1 MRFTPFVFTALAL
14 LVVAT
19 PARALEDDNFT
30 YTDAWAFPAGGDFD
44 RARGELGYVA
54 TEQTAHIRVPDDA
67 LAADRPMGI
76 YVHLNA
82 GDAPQRPTTW
92 ASTLDSMD
100 LAYCSPDNAG
110 GAQNLF
116 RRFFRVVDCVA
127 SLSAAYN
134 IDLNRVVLGGYSA
147 GGVSA
152 LDIVVAWQ
160 ELFRG
165 GISHARTVPWEP
177 EPIATRP
184 GQRFAAELDQHD
196 NPAVLAGLRSR
207 GRRFAFISGEEDIIA
222 MAGGDFANYEGIL
235 KSLHQYWERDLPT
248 RFFDVPGMQH
258 RPADA
263 ESLEDA
269 LRFVLDCEDDGS
281 FPPRFDSN
289 HRPPHT
295 PVAAPSVAAPACVAA
310 PPMTDAG
317 PGDTD
322 AGPGNA
328 DAGPGGF
335 TDAGFVDAGVRPMPD
350 DAGVPAPDA
359 GPAPGTT
366 EGCACRAGIGSSN
379 GPAGLVLGLLGLV
392 WRRRRQR
399 EQNSL

>member
-1 MRFTPFVFTALAL
+1 MRSLSLLFALFASL
-14 LVVAT
+14 LIVT
-19 PARALEDDNFT
+19 PAHALEDDDFT

-67 LAADRPMGI
+67 LAAGRPMGI

-82 GDAPQRPTTW
+82 GDAPHRPGSW
-92 ASTLDSMD
+92 GSTLDSMD

-127 SLSAAYN
+127 SLAAAYD
-134 IDLNRVVLGGYSA
+134 IDMNRVVLGGYSA

-196 NPAVLAGLRSR
+196 NAMVLSGLRSR

-222 MAGGDFANYEGIL
+222 MSGGDFANYEGIL

-269 LRFVLDCEDDGS
+269 LRYVLDCEDDGS

-295 PVAAPSVAAPACVAA
+295 PVAAPTVMAPACGGD
-310 PPMTDAG
+310 PPLV
-317 PGDTD
+317 
-322 AGPGNA
+322 
-328 DAGPGGF
+328 DAGPGGLDAGAADAGSA
-335 TDAGFVDAGVRPMPD
+335 TDAGTVDAGGPLSDAAPRLD
-350 DAGVPAPDA
+350 AGSSDAGVEPDPADGCSCRVGYAASRPWA
-359 GPAPGTT
+359 GF
-366 EGCACRAGIGSSN
+366 
-379 GPAGLVLGLLGLV
+379 LLGLAA
-392 WRRRRQR
+392 WALRRRRRQR